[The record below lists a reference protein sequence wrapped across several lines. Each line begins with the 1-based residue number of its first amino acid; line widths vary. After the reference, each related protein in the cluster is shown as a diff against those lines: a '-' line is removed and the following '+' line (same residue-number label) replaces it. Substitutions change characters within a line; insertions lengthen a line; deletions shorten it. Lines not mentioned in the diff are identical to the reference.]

1 MNLPQ
6 GKRDNVAK
14 KEGGRDESQERG
26 LLEEGDAGQTE
37 EKERRG

>member
-6 GKRDNVAK
+6 GKRDNVVK

-26 LLEEGDAGQTE
+26 LEEGDAGQTE